1 MFKVCRIGPVFI
13 HTYRLAKAEDEQ
25 FALTNDFTTADEGS
39 TIKLRDMYRHM
50 QHNFRATALRDHKK
64 LYDKNLVLADHCM
77 VSDLLDIDK
86 IDRASKFA
94 L

>member
-1 MFKVCRIGPVFI
+1 MFKIFRIGPVFI

-64 LYDKNLVLADHCM
+64 LYDKIIVLADHCM
-77 VSDLLDIDK
+77 VSDLLLDSIH
-86 IDRASKFA
+86 A
-94 L
+94 